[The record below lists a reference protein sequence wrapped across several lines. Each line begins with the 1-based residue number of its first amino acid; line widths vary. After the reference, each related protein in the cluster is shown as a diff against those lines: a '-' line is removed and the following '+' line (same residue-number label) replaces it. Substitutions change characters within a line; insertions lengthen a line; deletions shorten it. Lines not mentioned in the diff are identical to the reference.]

1 MFEAGSI
8 PETAYKVVKD
18 EEYCGEIKVALTFTA
33 EVMLESIF
41 PIIFLHV

>member
-18 EEYCGEIKVALTFTA
+18 EEYCGEIKVALTFTV